1 MRTNLRGLPVALIA
15 LGLMALAAAIL
26 PGVAAADYQH
36 TVIPGESLASVAA
49 ADGLTVAQLAAANG
63 LAPDSQLVAGARLAI
78 PPQGGAGPLAPAAAP
93 ATSGTVTGDA
103 DGDGDLDPTGATA
116 GAAPAAVPTAPAP
129 GGGYVVQPGDT
140 LSALAARAGLTV
152 DQLAAANGLSA
163 TGLLV
168 SGTTISLGGGAP
180 GAGSSPVSPA
190 AAAPTAAP
198 ALAPSAPQATGQY
211 VTPGTVGSIAASEG
225 VPASLAEAIAFQE
238 SGFNNNAVS
247 SSGATG
253 VMQIEPGTWNYIGAN
268 LAGPPPLSPASAS
281 DNIRAGTLLLHSLLA
296 QTQGNQ
302 ALAAAAYYQGLQ
314 SVQTHGVYA
323 DTQRYVNDVM
333 ALQSRFGG
341 P

>member
-1 MRTNLRGLPVALIA
+1 MRTNLRGLPAALIA
-15 LGLMALAAAIL
+15 LGLLALAAAIL

-36 TVIPGESLASVAA
+36 TVTAGESLASVAA

-63 LAPDSQLVAGARLAI
+63 LAPDSQLVAGTRLAI
-78 PPQGGAGPLAPAAAP
+78 PPQGGAGPFAPAAAP
-93 ATSGTVTGDA
+93 ATSVAVTGDA
-103 DGDGDLDPTGATA
+103 DNDGDLDSA
-116 GAAPAAVPTAPAP
+116 GAPAGAVPTAPAP
-129 GGGYVVQPGDT
+129 GGYVVQPGDT

-163 TGLLV
+163 TSLLV
-168 SGTTISLGGGAP
+168 SGTTISLGGAGAP
-180 GAGSSPVSPA
+180 AGSSPISSAAATPGAAPPA
-190 AAAPTAAP
+190 AT
-198 ALAPSAPQATGQY
+198 SAPQPTGQY

-225 VPASLAEAIAFQE
+225 VPASLAEAIAYQE

-323 DTQRYVNDVM
+323 DTQRYVHDVM